1 MLSITGAPRTG
12 GRCASRA
19 RARLLTLAAAALLF
33 LPVLRAWDAPWYARH
48 NLTAAQYDDEFDRL
62 NEDGWQ
68 LRRVQGYLSGGSL
81 RYLAL
86 WEFATGPRQ
95 WVRARLTKAQ
105 FDAADLESR
114 NAGYRIAYVSGYTQN
129 GVTYYDGIWE
139 QQASPA
145 RVVDVGLTG
154 AQYQALFDARS
165 SSHRLLLVNGFE
177 AGGQSRYA
185 AIWEVRAGLSFPLAA
200 SHGGDEATFNTD
212 NTNRYK
218 EGYTLNHLSVWDVGG
233 QQRFA
238 AIWVRAG
245 KPSHYFHWDQT
256 SANYQDL
263 VEHYADCGHAP
274 RHIFAYNRGAAAR
287 FGGIWQFPST
297 VPASGV
303 EIAELRALDTTM
315 RNYMRGRG
323 IQSGT
328 LCVARNGTIVYE
340 RGFGWRDRGHA
351 TVLPPNALM
360 RIASLSKPL
369 TVAAVQRLVADGQ
382 LRMTNLVF
390 KFSASSTGL
399 LPYTAPAGMDTRI
412 RNITVRHLVDH
423 QHGWLNSD
431 SGLGDPVFNAREVAE
446 ALGVA
451 SPATREQVVQ
461 HMLKQGLSYAPG
473 TTGGFSGDT
482 RYSNF
487 GYMLLGLV
495 IQRVTGVHPAWY
507 LDENIL
513 RPVGV
518 PDADF
523 QQAATL
529 PEYRSAREPF
539 YADSIFRESMYS
551 DAQIPRPDGTY
562 SVENLSTAGGL
573 LTTTRA
579 YVRFLNGYRTDGTR
593 QTTFANG
600 GGWTFNGSL
609 PGTTTCS
616 RRRSDG
622 VNYAVFFNQ
631 RTSCNDTSDP
641 PGWHQEIH
649 DLLTAT
655 LNGIGTWPTRDP
667 AGLPLTVRPRLDLVQ
682 TIELDDLGRLRP
694 KWAFRL
700 PTTAGRIY
708 RIESSTDLKRW
719 APLDTDRLGR
729 TSFTGDGEVLE
740 LPLARPLRAPRAEY
754 FRVVTD
760 EE

>member
-1 MLSITGAPRTG
+1 M
-12 GRCASRA
+12 
-19 RARLLTLAAAALLF
+19 
-33 LPVLRAWDAPWYARH
+33 
-48 NLTAAQYDDEFDRL
+48 
-62 NEDGWQ
+62 
-68 LRRVQGYLSGGSL
+68 QGHLSGGNL

-95 WVRARLTKAQ
+95 WVRARMTKAQ
-105 FDAADLESR
+105 FDAAEVESR
-114 NAGYRIAYVSGYTQN
+114 SAGYRIDYVSGYTHN
-129 GVTYYDGIWE
+129 GTTYYDGIWE
-139 QQASPA
+139 KQTSPA
-145 RVVDVGLTG
+145 RLVDVGLSG
-154 AQYQALFDARS
+154 AQYQALIDARGAT
-165 SSHRLLLVNGFE
+165 HRLLLVNGFE

-185 AIWEVRAGLSFPLAA
+185 AIWEVKGGLTAVIAA

-212 NTNRYK
+212 NSNRYK
-218 EGYTLNHLSVWDVGG
+218 EGYTLHHLSVWDVGG
-233 QQRFA
+233 QQRLA
-238 AIWVRAG
+238 AIWIRAG
-245 KPSHYFHWDQT
+245 KPVHYWHWNQT
-256 SANYQDL
+256 AANYQNL
-263 VEHYADCGHAP
+263 VEHYADCGLAP
-274 RHIFAYNRGAAAR
+274 KHIFAYNRGASPR
-287 FGGIWQFPST
+287 FGGFWQFPST

-303 EIAELRALDTTM
+303 EIPELRTLDTAM

-328 LCVARNGTIVYE
+328 LCVARNGTVLYE

-382 LRMTNLVF
+382 LRLTNRVF
-390 KFSASSTGL
+390 KFTTASTGL
-399 LPYTAPAGMDTRI
+399 LPFTEPAGMDTRI
-412 RNITVRHLVDH
+412 RNITVQHLLDH

-431 SGLGDPVFNAREVAE
+431 SGLGDPVFDAREVAE
-446 ALGVA
+446 ALGVS

-461 HMLKQGLSYAPG
+461 HMLKQGLSYNPG
-473 TTGGFSGDT
+473 TTGGYGGDT

-487 GYMLLGLV
+487 GYLVLGLV

-507 LDENIL
+507 IDENIL

-529 PEYRSAREPF
+529 PEYRSPREPF
-539 YADSIFRESMYS
+539 YADSILDQSMYNNT
-551 DAQIPRPDGTY
+551 QISRPDGTY

-579 YVRFLNGYRTDGTR
+579 YVRFLNGYRIDGTR

-600 GGWTFNGSL
+600 GGWFFNGSL

-616 RRRSDG
+616 RRRMDG

-655 LNGIGTWPTRDP
+655 LDRIGAWPTRDP
-667 AGLPLTVRPRLDLVQ
+667 AGLPFTVRPSLDLVR
-682 TIELDDLGRLRP
+682 TIELDDLGRPRP
-694 KWAFRL
+694 QWTFRL

-708 RIESSTDLKRW
+708 RLESSTDLKRW
-719 APLDTDRLGR
+719 APLDAERLGR
-729 TSFTGDGEVLE
+729 STFTGDGDTLE
-740 LPLARPLRAPRAEY
+740 LPFTRALRAPGAEY
-754 FRVVTD
+754 FRAVTED
-760 EE
+760 